1 MENDPQNDVEVTADD
16 ELSEETLGDVN
27 GGMDWKRSPG

>member
-1 MENDPQNDVEVTADD
+1 MVNDPQNDVEVSAED

-27 GGMDWKRSPG
+27 GGVDGEWSFI